1 MVQVASI
8 FSQLLQEIP
17 RCDFQG
23 LVKQYGAERAA
34 KGFTSWKHLVSML
47 FCHLAR
53 AESLRD
59 IEHGLAAT
67 EGKLIHL
74 GMDEA
79 PAHSTLSYANG
90 HRPPELFRQLFYL
103 LLERFQGL
111 GMNTRK
117 KKFRFKNKLL
127 SLDATVIPL
136 CLSLFPWAK
145 FRRKKGG
152 VKVHVLLD
160 HDVYMPR
167 FVNVKVAKEHESAV
181 AWEIQVP
188 AESIV
193 AMDMGYTDYDLYASW
208 TGRHIWFVTRQKDN
222 AAYEVV
228 ERRPVPQNRNILSDE
243 VIRLTGPKAP
253 KDLLLRRV
261 VIWVEEK
268 GEELVLLTNHLG
280 FGATTIAAIYKER
293 WEIELFFKTLKQH
306 LTIRTFVG
314 TSENAVLTQIWTALI
329 ALLIIKWLH
338 FRSQM
343 GLAFATLAGVL
354 RLILF
359 TYRDLETWL
368 REPFRTPPLVP
379 NLEQPLPFR

>member
-8 FSQLLQEIP
+8 FSQLLKEIP
-17 RCDFQG
+17 RCQFQG
-23 LVKQYGAERAA
+23 LVRKHGAERAS

-59 IEHGLAAT
+59 IENGLAAT

-79 PAHSTLSYANG
+79 PAHSTLSYANA
-90 HRPPELFRQLFYL
+90 HRPPELFLDLFHL
-103 LLERFQGL
+103 LLDRFQGL
-111 GMNTRK
+111 GMNMRK
-117 KKFRFKNKLL
+117 KKFRFKNRLL

-136 CLSLFPWAK
+136 CLSLFPWAE

-152 VKVHVLLD
+152 VKLHVLLD

-167 FVNVKVAKEHESAV
+167 FVDLTAAKKHESTV
-181 AWEIQVP
+181 AWEIQLP
-188 AESIV
+188 EESIV
-193 AMDMGYTDYDLYASW
+193 AMDMGYTDYALYEAW
-208 TGRHIWFVTRQKDN
+208 TRDRIWFVTRQKEH

-228 ERRPVPQNRNILSDE
+228 ETKEVPLNRNILSDE
-243 VIRLTGPKAP
+243 IIRLTGPKAP

-261 VIWVEEK
+261 VVWVEEK
-268 GEELVLLTNHLG
+268 GEELVLLTNHLH

-293 WEIELFFKTLKQH
+293 WEIEQFFKTLKQH

-314 TSENAVLTQIWTALI
+314 TSEKAVLTQIWTALI

-338 FRSQM
+338 FRSKI

-354 RLILF
+354 RMILF

-379 NLEQPLPFR
+379 NLTQPLPFR

>member
-1 MVQVASI
+1 MVQAASI
-8 FSQLLQEIP
+8 FSQLLKEIP
-17 RCDFQG
+17 RCEFQG
-23 LVKQYGAERAA
+23 LVKKHGAERAS
-34 KGFTSWKHLVSML
+34 KGFTAWKHLVSML

-67 EGKLIHL
+67 EGKLVHL

-79 PAHSTLSYANG
+79 PAHSTLSYANS
-90 HRPPELFRQLFYL
+90 HRPPELFLELFHL
-103 LLERFQGL
+103 LLARFQGL
-111 GMNTRK
+111 GMNVRK
-117 KKFRFKNKLL
+117 RKFRFKNRLL

-136 CLSLFPWAK
+136 CLSLFPWAE

-152 VKVHVLLD
+152 VKVYVLLD

-167 FVNVKVAKEHESAV
+167 FVNMTVGKKHEPAT
-181 AWEIQVP
+181 AWEIQIP
-188 AESIV
+188 EESIA
-193 AMDMGYTDYDLYASW
+193 AMDMGYTDYDLYAAW
-208 TGRHIWFVTRQKDN
+208 TGRRIWFVTRQKEN

-228 ERRPVPQNRNILSDE
+228 ERREVPQNRNILSDE
-243 VIRLTGPKAP
+243 IIRLTGPNAP
-253 KDLLLRRV
+253 QDLLLRRV
-261 VIWVEEK
+261 VVWVEEK
-268 GEELVLLTNHLG
+268 AEELVLLTNHLG

-314 TSENAVLTQIWTALI
+314 TSEKAVLTQIWTALI
-329 ALLIIKWLH
+329 ALLILKWLH

-359 TYRDLETWL
+359 TYRDLKTWL

-379 NLEQPLPFR
+379 NLVQPLPFR